1 MKFMPLPLSGAH
13 IIIPEPRKDK
23 RGLFARIFCADELKQ
38 IGHTKNIVQV
48 NHSGTV
54 KKGAVRGMHFQYS
67 PKAEIKIIKCI
78 RGAVFDVIVDI
89 RLGSSTFLQWHG
101 ENLTSENMKMM
112 YVPEGFAHGF
122 QVLEENS
129 ELLYFHTEYYSP
141 EHEGAVRHDDP
152 MIGIDW
158 PVGVTEVSERDKTHP
173 LLNDDFAGVEI

>member
-1 MKFMPLPLSGAH
+1 VRL
-13 IIIPEPRKDK
+13 
-23 RGLFARIFCADELKQ
+23 RI
-38 IGHTKNIVQV
+38 
-48 NHSGTV
+48 
-54 KKGAVRGMHFQYS
+54 
-67 PKAEIKIIKCI
+67 
-78 RGAVFDVIVDI
+78 
-89 RLGSSTFLQWHG
+89 
-101 ENLTSENMKMM
+101 
-112 YVPEGFAHGF
+112 F